1 MSNEYF
7 DQNRSIDHENSLR
20 DIFLGH
26 PVQMYC
32 RKLLG
37 YYLGYFSSYKYL
49 ARSFEEAI
57 ICFLLTS

>member
-7 DQNRSIDHENSLR
+7 DQNRSIDHENLLR

-49 ARSFEEAI
+49 ARNFD
-57 ICFLLTS
+57 